1 MARRLIC
8 GRYASNMAYRFLSWS
23 GHSSL
28 SNQYLSALE
37 LGNAKRTER
46 NERLLCCAMEEVI
59 SSRER
64 SLDGLRETLLQY
76 QGRLLEAVEAD
87 SDEL

>member
-1 MARRLIC
+1 MAETTYLRAIRLKYGISLLELE
-8 GRYASNMAYRFLSWS
+8 R
-23 GHSSL
+23 HSSL

-37 LGNAKRTER
+37 LGKPNAQRER
-46 NERLLCCAMEEVI
+46 AASLLRDGGGH

-64 SLDGLRETLLQY
+64 SLGGLRETLLQY
-76 QGRLLEAVEAD
+76 QGRLLETVEAD

>member
-1 MARRLIC
+1 MAETTYLRAIRLKYGISLLELE
-8 GRYASNMAYRFLSWS
+8 R
-23 GHSSL
+23 HSSL

-64 SLDGLRETLLQY
+64 SLDGLERNAAAIS
-76 QGRLLEAVEAD
+76 GSAIR
-87 SDEL
+87 SRGGGFG

>member
-1 MARRLIC
+1 MAETTYLRAIRLKYGISLLELE
-8 GRYASNMAYRFLSWS
+8 R
-23 GHSSL
+23 HSSL

-37 LGNAKRTER
+37 LGNIKRTE
-46 NERLLCCAMEEVI
+46 MEEVI

-64 SLDGLRETLLQY
+64 SLGGLRETLLQY
-76 QGRLLEAVEAD
+76 QGRLLETVEAD

>member
-1 MARRLIC
+1 MAETTYLRAIRLKYGISLLELE
-8 GRYASNMAYRFLSWS
+8 R
-23 GHSSL
+23 HSSL

-37 LGNAKRTER
+37 LGNIKRTER
-46 NERLLCCAMEEVI
+46 NERLLRCAMEEVI
-59 SSRER
+59 ASRE
-64 SLDGLRETLLQY
+64 QY